1 MMAPIKIL
9 IVEDEQLV
17 ADDLRETLEYLGY
30 AVLALTSTGEEAI
43 LLVES
48 LEPDLVL
55 MDICLEGEVDGIEA
69 SSEILSRFHIP
80 VVYLTANADKGTL
93 ERVKC
98 SQPFGYILKPF
109 DEMILATTI
118 DIALGRHHAEVE
130 VKQALAIAQAD
141 KQAAESQTQLKSH
154 YLYMAAH
161 EFRNPLTT
169 IQLGAEILKN
179 YSHQMSEDKIQIH
192 LQRIESATESLNYL
206 LEDILTLGKAEAGK
220 LECHRVPMDV
230 VSFCQE
236 LVESLRWTLTDQ
248 YTLKF
253 AVDGEYR
260 IACLDEQLLWHLLN
274 NLLTNAIKYSPL
286 GGVISLRL
294 IWEENRICFQIQ
306 DQGIGIPHPA
316 LANLFEPFQRA
327 NNVGNIPGT
336 GLGLAIVK
344 QCVDLH
350 GGTIEV
356 DSVVNQGTN
365 FIIRLPINNQELP
378 T

>member
-30 AVLALTSTGEEAI
+30 AVLALVATGEEAI

-48 LEPDLVL
+48 LQPDLVL
-55 MDICLEGEVDGIEA
+55 MDICLEGEMDGIEA
-69 SSEILSRFHIP
+69 SHQILSRFHIP
-80 VVYLTANADKGTL
+80 VVYLTANADKATL
-93 ERVKC
+93 KRVKG

-118 DIALGRHHAEVE
+118 DIALGRHQAEVE
-130 VKQALAIAQAD
+130 VKKTLATVQID
-141 KQAAESQTQLKSH
+141 KQAAESQIQLKSH

-179 YSHQMSEDKIQIH
+179 YSHQMSEEKKQLH
-192 LQRIESATESLNYL
+192 LQRIEYATENLNYL
-206 LEDILTLGKAEAGK
+206 LEDILTLGKAESGK
-220 LECHRVPMDV
+220 LECHPAPIDV

-236 LVESLRWTLTDQ
+236 LLESLRWSLAEQ

-253 AVDGEYR
+253 VVNTDYR

-286 GGVISLRL
+286 GGIVYLKL
-294 IWEENRICFQIQ
+294 IWEDDTICFQVQ
-306 DQGIGIPHPA
+306 DQGIGIPQPS
-316 LANLFEPFQRA
+316 LEKLFEPFQRA

-350 GGTIEV
+350 GGTIEI
-356 DSVVNQGTN
+356 DSIVGQGTT
-365 FIIRLPINNQELP
+365 FMIRLPINNI
-378 T
+378 